1 MPEPGPAARLDPQV
15 VVEEMTIAD
24 YDAVRALLHS
34 TPGVTHRAADS
45 RDSTSRYL
53 ARNPGLNFVAR
64 SQGRI
69 VGCVMCGHDGRRGY
83 LQHLAVEPSLRRLG
97 IGTALVHHCVESL
110 RRLGIDKTHI
120 DVLAGNS
127 AARQYWINRGWLK
140 RDDIVRFSF
149 ISSADPDA

>member
-1 MPEPGPAARLDPQV
+1 MPEPGPAALDPQV
-15 VVEEMTIAD
+15 VVEEMAIAD

-34 TPGVTHRAADS
+34 TPGVTRRSADS
-45 RDSTSRYL
+45 RDATSRYL

-83 LQHLAVEPSLRRLG
+83 LQHLAVEPSRRRLG
-97 IGTALVHHCVESL
+97 IGTALVHRCIESL
-110 RRLGIDKTHI
+110 RCLGIDKTHL
-120 DVLAGNS
+120 DVLAGNRD
-127 AARQYWINRGWLK
+127 AQQYWINRGWLK

-149 ISSADPDA
+149 IGSADPDA